1 MMSTTMIIA
10 PATKALET
18 YLKNAGLEYEKAEGR
33 KFRIYTCEYDCPESG
48 KEVDPL
54 IVELLKHINKD
65 CSIEGFYDTHEAS
78 GCTMMFRF
86 DYKNGILKKY
96 YSDWMTFLCMDN
108 YEDYEE
114 FCEYY
119 EDRFTEEEFET
130 FCEAEHY
137 LLDGGDGDA
146 VPADAIPMEEV
157 TLCI

>member
-78 GCTMMFRF
+78 GCTIRSTPSACTAA
-86 DYKNGILKKY
+86 K
-96 YSDWMTFLCMDN
+96 
-108 YEDYEE
+108 
-114 FCEYY
+114 
-119 EDRFTEEEFET
+119 
-130 FCEAEHY
+130 
-137 LLDGGDGDA
+137 
-146 VPADAIPMEEV
+146 
-157 TLCI
+157 